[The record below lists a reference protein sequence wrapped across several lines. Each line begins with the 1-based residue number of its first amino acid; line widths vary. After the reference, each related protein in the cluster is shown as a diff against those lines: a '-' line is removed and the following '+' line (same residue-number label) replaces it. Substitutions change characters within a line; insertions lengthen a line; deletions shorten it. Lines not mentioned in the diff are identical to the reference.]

1 MTAPGGSAK
10 RPGRAILCEDVGG
23 PNRRC
28 IPIELRRPECDPQCA
43 EHRSPSNYVQALEW
57 QEFMAET
64 HVQRQCPGCG
74 LWTIWEPRASG
85 PA

>member
-74 LWTIWEPRASG
+74 LSTIWEPRASG